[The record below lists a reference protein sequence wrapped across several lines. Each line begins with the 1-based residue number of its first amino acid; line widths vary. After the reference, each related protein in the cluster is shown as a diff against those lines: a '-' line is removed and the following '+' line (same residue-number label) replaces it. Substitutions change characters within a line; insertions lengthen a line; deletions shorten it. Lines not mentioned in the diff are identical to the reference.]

1 MSRKRIVTC
10 TINGHEEQFLCEP
23 RQTLLGVLR
32 DTLDMTGTK
41 EGCSNGNCGAC
52 TVILDGRPVVS
63 CLVLA
68 VECEGSQVETIEGVA
83 QPDKLAPVQNAFLE
97 NAALQCGICT
107 PGFIM
112 QTQALL
118 KDNPNPTEA
127 EIRFYLAGNL
137 CRCTGYDKIVKAV
150 QQTAQMQAS
159 CQPGCCTG

>member
-1 MSRKRIVTC
+1 MSRKRVVTC

-68 VECEGSQVETIEGVA
+68 VECEGSRVDTIEGVA

-107 PGFIM
+107 PGIIM

-137 CRCTGYDKIVKAV
+137 CRCTVYDKIVKAV
-150 QQTAQMQAS
+150 QQTAQTQAS
-159 CQPGCCTG
+159 CQPGCCGT

>member
-1 MSRKRIVTC
+1 MSRKRVVTC

-68 VECEGSQVETIEGVA
+68 VECEGSSVETIEGVA

-107 PGFIM
+107 PGIIM

-150 QQTAQMQAS
+150 QQTAMTQAS
-159 CQPGCCTG
+159 CQPGCCQG

>member
-1 MSRKRIVTC
+1 MSRKRVVTC

-52 TVILDGRPVVS
+52 TVILNGRPVVS

-68 VECEGSQVETIEGVA
+68 VECEGSRVETIEGVA

-97 NAALQCGICT
+97 NAAL
-107 PGFIM
+107 
-112 QTQALL
+112 
-118 KDNPNPTEA
+118 
-127 EIRFYLAGNL
+127 
-137 CRCTGYDKIVKAV
+137 
-150 QQTAQMQAS
+150 
-159 CQPGCCTG
+159 

>member
-1 MSRKRIVTC
+1 MSRKRVVTC

-52 TVILDGRPVVS
+52 TVILNGRPVVS

-107 PGFIM
+107 PGIIM

-118 KDNPNPTEA
+118 KDNPNPTEE

-159 CQPGCCTG
+159 CQPGCCGG